1 MNSGNLKN
9 VNLKTADRS
18 KFVDRNSVRLNLNLS
33 HQDRLRDYVRQ
44 IKNPYCYLDGK
55 TVVKITFSETETTL
69 EDCIA
74 HYIRGL

>member
-74 HYIRGL
+74 HYIRDL